1 MRRRS
6 HVSPMYTP
14 PAYLRMRAWNVR
26 SGAPIPPRCALA
38 DASVRAYVCSCHTAR
53 AAQGERR
60 AAMSTALARVG
71 LARTRAARVRAPS
84 RARPR
89 AAATSDG
96 VAGAADADAGAGAGA
111 GGGNPPPPLLERS
124 PEEIGAT
131 MLRAALGVT
140 AVARDAVER
149 PAELEARVTEAADS
163 LAEALQR
170 PGDPAERAVAALGVA
185 AAQVDALAARAD
197 EAEGGL
203 AELAAGLP
211 GLSELEGLGGAVE
224 AAFEQGTR
232 TGASMRA
239 FGRPGRGAVQLVGPG
254 CVRARARARVR
265 ARVVQCSAAVDPA

>member
-1 MRRRS
+1 M
-6 HVSPMYTP
+6 H
-14 PAYLRMRAWNVR
+14 AGNVR
-26 SGAPIPPRCALA
+26 SGAPNPPRCALA
-38 DASVRAYVCSCHTAR
+38 DGSVRAYSCSCHTAR

-71 LARTRAARVRAPS
+71 LARTRAAHVRAPS

-89 AAATSDG
+89 ATATSDG

-111 GGGNPPPPLLERS
+111 GAGGGTPPPPLLERS

-232 TGASMRA
+232 TGASIRV
-239 FGRPGRGAVQLVGPG
+239 FGRPGRGAVLLVGPG
-254 CVRARARARVR
+254 CVRARARARAR
-265 ARVVQCSAAVDPA
+265 AGARCAMQCCR